1 MGPPRRKLFQGEEMS
16 MCKSPEEGACVVCPR
31 GRQEGQCNWSE
42 MGKGANRK
50 DDVREVARGRVYRT
64 WYLTLR
70 ILVFTLSEMGV
81 MGGL

>member
-1 MGPPRRKLFQGEEMS
+1 
-16 MCKSPEEGACVVCPR
+16 
-31 GRQEGQCNWSE
+31 

-81 MGGL
+81 MGGF